1 MKPAL
6 LEFLVC
12 ARCGGPLGCAAS
24 RERGAEVEEGTLD
37 CAQCA
42 ARFPVRGGIPRMLP
56 DRLSGPERATSH
68 AFETQWKMLADLT
81 SVFREEFQSYLDP
94 LAAADLRGLAVLDAG
109 CGMGKFSYAAA
120 EAGVRTIVGVDL
132 SDAVEVAH
140 AHLRE
145 RPNAHVVQASIY
157 GLPFRPGS
165 FEFVFS
171 IGVLHHLP
179 DPALGFERR
188 VRLVH
193 PGGRIL
199 VWLYALEGNER
210 FVRLLDPWRARLFSR
225 LPSGANRVVATL
237 LAVPLW
243 LLIRGLYLPL
253 ARRGRARR
261 LPYAD
266 YFLYFHRLGFRAF
279 WGTVYDK
286 LVPPIAHYLSQ
297 GTVRRWLENADLAE
311 LALRHRNANSWTCLA
326 RRRAPA

>member
-1 MKPAL
+1 MKPEL

-12 ARCGGPLGCAAS
+12 VHCGAPLRCAAS
-24 RERGAEVEEGTLD
+24 RMRGAEVEEGMLD
-37 CAQCA
+37 CTQCA

-56 DRLSGPERATSH
+56 DGLSTPECATSR
-68 AFETQWKMLADLT
+68 AFGTQWKMLADLT
-81 SVFREEFQSYLDP
+81 SVFREEFRSYFDP
-94 LAAADLRGLAVLDAG
+94 LAPTDLNGLAVLDAG

-120 EAGVRTIVGVDL
+120 EAGARVVIGVDL
-132 SDAVEVAH
+132 SEAVEVAH
-140 AHLRE
+140 AHLRD

-157 GLPFRPGS
+157 QLPFRPS
-165 FEFVFS
+165 AFEFVFS

-179 DPALGFERR
+179 DPALGFERL

-225 LPSGANRVVATL
+225 LPPAANRVIATV

-243 LLIRGLYLPL
+243 LLIRGLYVPL
-253 ARRGRARR
+253 ARRERAGR
-261 LPYAD
+261 LPYAP
-266 YFLYFHRLGFRAF
+266 YFLYFHRLGFQVF

-297 GTVRRWLENADLAE
+297 GSVRRWLENADLTE

-326 RRRAPA
+326 RRCPPA